1 VTADAAAPV
10 ALAVGSDSPL
20 VDRFDTAL
28 LDLDGV
34 VYVGPNA
41 VDGVPEALAEV
52 RRRGM
57 RAAFV
62 TNNASRTPQSVA
74 AHLTELGVPAEPSDV
89 VTSAQ
94 AAATLLLEHVP
105 AGASVLVVG
114 GEGLHAA
121 LRERGL
127 RPVTSADDDPAAV
140 VQGFA
145 PEIGWQDL
153 AEGTYAV
160 RRGLPWIAANLDLTV
175 PTARGIAP
183 GNGSLV
189 GVIRVATGVS
199 PTATAGK
206 PELALHRESMRRS
219 GARRPLVVGD
229 RLDTD
234 IEGANRAGVPSL
246 LVLTGVTGPDE
257 LLAADPVHRP
267 TYAAADLSSGLLR
280 DHPPAVEQDG
290 GWSCAGWTVSPGD
303 GLGAAGDGGGS
314 AGSGGGSAGSGGGAA
329 GDGGG
334 AAGVAVSGT
343 GEPIDLLRAL
353 CVAVWTGQ
361 IEAGPAA
368 AAFRASSGA

>member
-1 VTADAAAPV
+1 VTV
-10 ALAVGSDSPL
+10 ALADGSDRPL
-20 VDRFDTAL
+20 VERFDTAL

-34 VYVGPNA
+34 VYVGAHA
-41 VDGVPEALAEV
+41 VEGAPEALTEV

-62 TNNASRTPQSVA
+62 TNNASRTPEAVA
-74 AHLTELGVPAEPSDV
+74 THLTELGVPADPGDV

-94 AAATLLLEHVP
+94 AAATLLLEHVDP
-105 AGASVLVVG
+105 GAAVLVVG

-145 PEIGWQDL
+145 PEVAWTDL

-199 PTATAGK
+199 PTAAAGK

-234 IEGANRAGVPSL
+234 IEGANRADVPSL

-267 TYAAADLSSGLLR
+267 TYLAEDLSAGLLR
-280 DHPPAVEQDG
+280 EHPPVVAQDG
-290 GWSCAGWTVSPGD
+290 GWSCAGWTVS
-303 GLGAAGDGGGS
+303 AGDAS
-314 AGSGGGSAGSGGGAA
+314 SS
-329 GDGGG
+329 
-334 AAGVAVSGT
+334 GVAVSGA
-343 GEPIDLLRAL
+343 GARIDLLRVL
-353 CVAVWTGQ
+353 CVAVWAGL

-368 AAFRASSGA
+368 DALGAATFRASSGA